1 MYEMIKKSKA
11 SDTIQCVRKR
21 VRGSGTSIEK
31 TDLFYDK
38 SDTKYYFNMRE
49 LGFARGCRIYQDE
62 YKEYEKWV
70 KDDSKDRS
78 PNTIFLAKL
87 ADGTAYIKPQIS
99 RVRDMGIQS
108 AAVSGQQTK
117 DAYKTPLYSG
127 RLVSVGIEEIAPPP
141 VVRLYSEAE
150 MTHAST
156 LAKNL
161 TSPARYSAF
170 RRIGYEDLP
179 DAVYAG
185 VNEPLIKA
193 TEYDDRAHVMGR
205 YSSNQKSQN
214 AQTKDAFM
222 QGRELAVKHM
232 KRYGGNVV
240 LSDQDR
246 QIILREKA
254 AEIVAATGRVI
265 AAMRGKKKVNIAL
278 ISRKIEREFLRGY
291 DVVRKGWDAFDK
303 QLSEREGHSS
313 LEVSYGGKTGDMT
326 AEHTSHPY
334 QRQYSLIQSTFFW
347 LPGVD
352 SIVNARAML
361 QFFLAHFHKLEP
373 GGIIRLVSF
382 SNNEESRDGNREN
395 KNTDWRKTKNQY
407 GKAAD
412 WVCAQL
418 QRHEYYIDVR
428 KTLLY
433 DRHKQSEKQSYA
445 TRLSELG
452 LNPKHGD
459 QPTYRPLWT
468 DTRRIVNAGGEENGN
483 LILQARRRRIF
494 RP

>member
-21 VRGSGTSIEK
+21 VRGNGTSIEK

-70 KDDSKDRS
+70 KDNSKDRS

-117 DAYKTPLYSG
+117 DAHETPLYSG

-141 VVRLYSEAE
+141 AVRLYSEAE

-179 DAVYAG
+179 DASYAG
-185 VNEPLIKA
+185 VNVPLIKA
-193 TEYDDRAHVMGR
+193 TEYDDRLHVMAR
-205 YSSNQKSQN
+205 YSSDQKSGKTR
-214 AQTKDAFM
+214 TKAAFM

-232 KRYGGNVV
+232 SKHGGDVNK
-240 LSDQDR
+240 
-246 QIILREKA
+246 LRADEQ
-254 AEIVAATGRVI
+254 AEQ
-265 AAMRGKKKVNIAL
+265 
-278 ISRKIEREFLRGY
+278 ERTDLKTRLADEGAQSNFDRGY
-291 DVVRKGWDAFDK
+291 DAVIGGWK
-303 QLSEREGHSS
+303 NLYEQLLERERHSF

-382 SNNEESRDGNREN
+382 SNNEESRDGNRKN